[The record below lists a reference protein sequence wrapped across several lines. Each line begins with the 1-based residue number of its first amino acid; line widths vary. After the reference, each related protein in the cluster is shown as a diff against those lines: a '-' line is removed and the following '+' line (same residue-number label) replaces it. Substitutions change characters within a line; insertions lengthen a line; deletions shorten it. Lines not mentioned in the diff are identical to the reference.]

1 MRGSACSVIFSFI
14 CMKSHNV
21 SLGLIYIKSRMTTHK
36 YKRFAQKNYDKR
48 FLLKFCIFLSEN
60 LVLMT

>member
-36 YKRFAQKNYDKR
+36 YKG
-48 FLLKFCIFLSEN
+48 LLRKIMTKEFVRILYILSEN